1 VAYYIQGLVP
11 QAMPNDTVVSLV
23 TQIFRET
30 PGFGTALIA
39 LTVITAGSLW
49 LAGRTVTNKEYILE
63 Q

>member
-1 VAYYIQGLVP
+1 
-11 QAMPNDTVVSLV
+11 V